1 MASLKNL
8 IYPRSIG
15 QRFAMAIG
23 AGAGLI
29 LIVLALANY
38 YSGRKLLLQQTS
50 SEALKEVHDEMR
62 TMDDLVDRMAMYPNI
77 IGATQLADEKKGGV
91 SVNWLASLLEYC
103 PIPAVYGLYM
113 VLDDKDWRDPAS
125 DIWVD
130 RKTWPNG
137 ARLKYDFH
145 DPSQDWYH
153 GAKASGS
160 LHVTQP
166 YFDEGGSEIDMISIT
181 KPVYSRK
188 GTFIGVAGVDVALD
202 EMRRIVRKMHIRDFG
217 TILTGEGGM
226 VTSVTEQPKQITK
239 DLRESAYL
247 ITETGAIIVSPEE
260 SMDTHPAAPGGQP
273 VKDDEAALATLLT
286 QGLVTSLPGISEILA
301 SPSGWLRLK
310 DGSDKVI
317 YWAQGRNTGWKLVL
331 EVPYQLIVAPARE
344 LAVQSA
350 VIGGLGVAL
359 LIGVV
364 FFVARRVSGPIS
376 ELQSI
381 ASNFEKGSYEEGKET
396 LERIQGRSDEL
407 GRFARSF
414 STMAREIR
422 LRETRLS
429 EWNANLERTV
439 RERTADLAQAI
450 EKVEKTNQ
458 AMAAELA
465 EAATYSRAVL
475 PGKLTQPVT
484 TDWVFVTSSQLGGDS
499 FGYHWLDD
507 NTLALYLLDVCGH
520 GVGAALLSIS
530 VVNVLR
536 TGSLSGADFH
546 DPSAVLASLNAAFP
560 MEQHNDMYF
569 TAWYGTYSLS
579 SRELT
584 FSCGGHPPAVL
595 VGPDG
600 AVRHLAAKGAV
611 VGAFPKPSYER
622 IAVTVPSGSRLYLF
636 SDGTYEI
643 DRPDS
648 EMMTHEEFSDLLA
661 DRKRPAGLDYIV
673 EEIRRQQGSESFVD
687 DFSLVEFRFPEKE
700 GETLNTPHNPQPTP
714 SLLLLRSDLPELAKL
729 NPFLGDFCSR
739 EGLPG
744 SLVFDLELILE
755 ELATNV
761 MKYGGVDKG
770 ADCCSIELERQGDRV
785 RILFSDA
792 GGAFNPLDLPEVD
805 TNKPIEDRPIGG
817 LGIHFIRNLTD
828 SQHYERRE
836 GRNILTLVKK
846 VEPTVDFEVSV
857 GGG

>member
-8 IYPRSIG
+8 LYPRSIG

-23 AGAGLI
+23 AGAGLV

-38 YSGRKLLLQQTS
+38 YSGRELLLQQTS

-62 TMDDLVDRMAMYPNI
+62 TMDDLVDRIAMYPNI

-91 SVNWLASLLEYC
+91 TVNWMASLLEHC

-113 VLDDKDWRDPAS
+113 VLDKKDWRDPAS

-130 RKTWPNG
+130 RKTWPKA

-145 DPSQDWYH
+145 DPSQDWYR
-153 GAKASGS
+153 GAKESGRI
-160 LHVTQP
+160 HVTQP

-181 KPVYSRK
+181 KPVYSRQ
-188 GTFIGVAGVDVALD
+188 GIFIGVAGVDVALD
-202 EMRRIVRKMHIRDFG
+202 EMRSIVRMMHIHDFE
-217 TILTGEGGM
+217 TTLTGEGGK
-226 VTSVTEQPKQITK
+226 VISVSQQPKQASK
-239 DLRESAYL
+239 ELRESAYL
-247 ITETGAIIVSPEE
+247 ITESGAIIVGPEE
-260 SMDTHPAAPGGQP
+260 SRDTHQASPGKPKGKEGEPPPANN
-273 VKDDEAALATLLT
+273 
-286 QGLVTSLPGISEILA
+286 LPGIRKILA

-344 LAVQSA
+344 LALQSA
-350 VIGGLGVAL
+350 VIGGLGVTL
-359 LIGVV
+359 LLGVV

-376 ELQSI
+376 ELQTV
-381 ASNFEKGSYEEGKET
+381 ASHFEKGSYEKEKGT
-396 LERIQGRSDEL
+396 LDRIQVRSDEL

-429 EWNANLERTV
+429 EWNANLEQTV
-439 RERTADLAQAI
+439 RERTADLAQAK
-450 EKVEKTNQ
+450 EKVEKANQ
-458 AMAAELA
+458 TMAAELA
-465 EAATYSRAVL
+465 EAANYSRAVL
-475 PGKLTQPVT
+475 PGKLTQPVG
-484 TDWVFVTSSQLGGDS
+484 TDWVFITSSQLGGDS

-507 NTLALYLLDVCGH
+507 DTLALYLLDVCGH

-536 TGSLSGADFH
+536 TGSLSGTDFH

-595 VGPDG
+595 VAPGG
-600 AVRHLAAKGAV
+600 TVRHLAAKGAV
-611 VGAFPKPSYER
+611 LGAFPKPAYER
-622 IAVTVPSGSRLYLF
+622 VAVTVPAGSRLYLF

-648 EMMTHEEFSDLLA
+648 EMMTHGEFSELLA
-661 DRKRPAGLDYIV
+661 DRTRPAGLDYIV
-673 EEIRRQQGSESFVD
+673 EEIRRQQGSDSFAD

-700 GETLNTPHNPQPTP
+700 GETLKTPRDPQPTP

-729 NPFLGDFCSR
+729 NPFLTAFCSR
-739 EGLPG
+739 EELPG

-770 ADCCSIELERQGDRV
+770 ADCCSIELERHGDRV

-792 GGAFNPLDLPEVD
+792 GAPFNPLDLPEVD
-805 TNKPIEDRPIGG
+805 TNKPIEERPIGG
-817 LGIHFIRNLTD
+817 LGIHFIKHLTD
-828 SQHYERRE
+828 TQHYERRE

-846 VEPTVDFEVSV
+846 IEPTVDFEV
-857 GGG
+857 